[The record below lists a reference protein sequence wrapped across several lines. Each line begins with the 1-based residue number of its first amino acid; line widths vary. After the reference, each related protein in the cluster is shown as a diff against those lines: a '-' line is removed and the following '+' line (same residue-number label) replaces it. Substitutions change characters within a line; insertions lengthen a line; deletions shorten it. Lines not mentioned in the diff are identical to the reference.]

1 MIEGKTS
8 TGFSYKIQDDVL
20 DDMELLDALVDMDNG
35 DMSSYRY
42 AIKALLGEEQ
52 RKALYEHVRDKKTG
66 RVSAKKVFEAF
77 AEVLNSAKENQ
88 EIKNS

>member
-8 TGFSYKIQDDVL
+8 TGFVYKIDDDVL
-20 DDMELLDALVDMDNG
+20 DDMELLDALIDMDND

-88 EIKNS
+88 KIKNS

>member
-42 AIKALLGEEQ
+42 AIKAL
-52 RKALYEHVRDKKTG
+52 
-66 RVSAKKVFEAF
+66 
-77 AEVLNSAKENQ
+77 
-88 EIKNS
+88 

>member
-52 RKALYEHVRDKKTG
+52 RKALYEHVRDNKTG